1 MLEPRVTMRQEQREW
16 ERRKNISV
24 AKIVSLLFEDL
35 REGKPAN
42 TISILSNGSLA
53 LRALGTQ
60 IFKA

>member
-35 REGKPAN
+35 RERKPAN